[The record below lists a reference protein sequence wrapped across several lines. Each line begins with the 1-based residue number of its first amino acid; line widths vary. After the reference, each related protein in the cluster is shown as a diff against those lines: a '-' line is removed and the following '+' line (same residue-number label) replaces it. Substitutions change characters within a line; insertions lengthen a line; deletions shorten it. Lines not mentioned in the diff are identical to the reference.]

1 MLEALKSVYSNVSS
15 CVKIGLNNDLTEW
28 FKVGTG
34 LRQGCLLS
42 PLLFNIYINDSAMQI
57 KEKCHGVKLGDGEK
71 VCVLIY
77 ADDMVLISE
86 TEKDL
91 QDMLDILH
99 EWCTTW
105 DVLVNL
111 DKSKIVHYR
120 SAKTAETLYNF
131 TFSGKS
137 MDKVDRYKYL
147 GLILHYKL
155 DFSVT
160 AQAVAKSAT
169 RALGLLIAK
178 AKAFG
183 GFTYNC
189 MTKLYESMV
198 MSIIRYGAAVW
209 GDKEFSCINAVHNR
223 MCRYYLG
230 VNKFTPNAAIQ
241 GDMGVRVPWQHQKL
255 EIARQWCRLV
265 NMSDS
270 RVNKKI
276 FKWANG
282 FTCKNW
288 TSRAKN
294 FFNLCQRDVYTAVNN
309 IDKKDFMDDMHECIE
324 KIFVE
329 KWLAIVNKVESRK
342 KNGKNKLR
350 TYCTLKSTFCSEK
363 YVYNILPKSH
373 RSALAQ
379 FRSGTAPIRLETGR
393 YEGLPVEERICFVCK
408 NCVESELHVLIECPL
423 YNEIRS
429 LLFSKLQMHYR
440 NFYDFSKKEQMKCIL
455 ACEDDVLVKECAKA
469 CHDILSLRRTQLYV

>member
-1 MLEALKSVYSNVSS
+1 
-15 CVKIGLNNDLTEW
+15 
-28 FKVGTG
+28 
-34 LRQGCLLS
+34 
-42 PLLFNIYINDSAMQI
+42 
-57 KEKCHGVKLGDGEK
+57 
-71 VCVLIY
+71 
-77 ADDMVLISE
+77 
-86 TEKDL
+86 
-91 QDMLDILH
+91 
-99 EWCTTW
+99 
-105 DVLVNL
+105 
-111 DKSKIVHYR
+111 
-120 SAKTAETLYNF
+120 
-131 TFSGKS
+131 
-137 MDKVDRYKYL
+137 
-147 GLILHYKL
+147 
-155 DFSVT
+155 
-160 AQAVAKSAT
+160 
-169 RALGLLIAK
+169 
-178 AKAFG
+178 
-183 GFTYNC
+183 
-189 MTKLYESMV
+189 

-373 RSALAQ
+373 RGALAQ

-440 NFYDFSKKEQMKCIL
+440 NFYVFSKKEQMKCIL

-469 CHDILSLRRTQLYV
+469 CHDILSLRRTQLYVLINSIMEYM